1 MILLALWLLVVGCVT
16 TIICG
21 VRRSR
26 QVWKAASGTAAALFA
41 ILDAPAI
48 GFYFVPVAAM
58 LLLAALFRI
67 DSPDPQE
74 SFGKA

>member
-26 QVWKAASGTAAALFA
+26 QVWKAALGTAAALFA
-41 ILDAPAI
+41 ILAGLSI
-48 GFYFVPVAAM
+48 GFYFIPVSAM
-58 LLLAALFRI
+58 LLLASLFRI
-67 DSPDPQE
+67 ERRVPH
-74 SFGKA
+74 A